1 MTAPD
6 PLREYLESARGY
18 VTRASWIDR
27 GVFAENALTML
38 ASGRA
43 FVASAPNLDRAY
55 EEAVARISEFRD
67 ELAARGLRN
76 QGSNAV
82 ENARSLALLAI
93 EQLTDA
99 WSEASPSDEAKA
111 LGYDWWTV

>member
-1 MTAPD
+1 MPAPE
-6 PLREYLESARGY
+6 PLREYLEGARGF

-27 GVFAENALTML
+27 GAFAQNAITMIS
-38 ASGRA
+38 SGRA
-43 FVASAPNLDRAY
+43 FVASAANLVSAY

-67 ELAARGLRN
+67 ELAARGLGN

-93 EQLTDA
+93 ERLADA
-99 WSEASPSDEAKA
+99 WSQASPSDEAKA
-111 LGYDWWTV
+111 LGYDWWIV